1 MGRITLET
9 DSAKF
14 ELERSDE
21 EVFKCLQSL
30 TGIRVAFKE
39 GQRSSSIAEIE
50 TETASE
56 VKSFNRDTL
65 PSRED
70 LVEFILEHL
79 DGFNIPISLEYFFGD
94 VPKYGVSKDQDALL
108 GTYSSR
114 LLRARRLVEE
124 QKGGVFDEVIRSG
137 QKLLVFKSNS
147 IVPPNETGMDDLDI
161 PNVAQKDN
169 QEHLFEEEEAL

>member
-1 MGRITLET
+1 LDS

-21 EVFKCLQSL
+21 EVFMCLQSL

-39 GQRSSSIAEIE
+39 GQRAPRVAEIE
-50 TETASE
+50 TITAAE

-70 LVEFILEHL
+70 LVGFILEHL
-79 DGFNIPISLEYFFGD
+79 DGFNIPTSLEYFFGY

-124 QKGGVFDEVIRSG
+124 QKDGVFDEVIRSG
-137 QKLLVFKSNS
+137 QKLLVFKPNS
-147 IVPPNETGMDDLDI
+147 IIPPNETDMEDLDI
-161 PNVAQKDN
+161 SNMAQKDN
-169 QEHLFEEEEAL
+169 QEHLFKEEEENL

>member
-1 MGRITLET
+1 MGRIILET

-21 EVFKCLQSL
+21 EVFECLQSL

-50 TETASE
+50 TGSSAE
-56 VKSFNRDTL
+56 VKSFNRDAL

-70 LVEFILEHL
+70 LIEFVLEHL

-94 VPKYGVSKDQDALL
+94 VPKYGISKDQDALL
-108 GTYSSR
+108 ATYSAR
-114 LLRARRLVEE
+114 LLRARRAVEDM
-124 QKGGVFDEVIRSG
+124 KNGVFEEASRGG
-137 QKLLVFKSNS
+137 QTLLVFKQTSS
-147 IVPPNETGMDDLDI
+147 PDEGDTEDST
-161 PNVAQKDN
+161 AQSENKKGD